1 MDTVLQAAREARAV
15 LGTPVRAPLPDVL
28 ELVEEG
34 HGVPVGVLALDAA
47 IAGAYLPRPRGALIL
62 LNGADAAPRLRF
74 TLAHELGHHV
84 LEHEQSVD
92 THAGLNRPV
101 RAIEIQANAFAAE
114 LLVPVAAVVAWLAGR
129 GGGPAIGLDD
139 VVELAAEFGISAP
152 AALFRLQAAGALRD
166 RGRADRIREEIDD
179 NAHLDLR
186 HRRHLPDFDDSLA
199 RARERMPRVRPGSAL
214 DAYARGAL
222 GAERLAALVRA
233 PVDDVRSTMRA
244 ADLAPPGG

>member
-1 MDTVLQAAREARAV
+1 MDPVLEAARAARRV
-15 LGTPVRAPLPDVL
+15 LGTAADAPLPDVL
-28 ELVEEG
+28 ALVEEG

-47 IAGAYLPRPRGALIL
+47 IAGAYVRRARGALIL
-62 LNGADAAPRLRF
+62 LNGTDPAARLRF

-84 LEHEQSVD
+84 LGHGQSVD
-92 THAGLNRPV
+92 THASLTRPV
-101 RAIEIQANAFAAE
+101 RSIEIQANAFAAE
-114 LLVPVAAVVAWLAGR
+114 LLVPVPAVLAWLEGR
-129 GGGPAIGLDD
+129 GPVGLAD
-139 VVELAAEFGISAP
+139 VVELAAAFGISGP

-166 RGRADRIREEIDD
+166 RARADRVRAEIEA

-186 HRRHLPDFDDSLA
+186 HRLHLPDFDDGLA

-214 DAYARGAL
+214 EAYARGEL

-233 PVDDVRSTMRA
+233 HVEDVRATMRS